1 MKIGIVTL
9 HRVRNYGSVLQAYA
23 LVRLLKAEGHSVEII
38 DYIPERFRLR
48 SDLFFVRKD
57 RYTDK
62 NGKKNIAKRF
72 VLSCASVIPRYYYY
86 TRFSG
91 FVKKWIPLSNKS
103 YYDNEELKRENLDYD
118 IVMNGSD
125 QVWNM
130 AWEKDVDLAFFLDFV
145 GGNTP
150 KMAYAASF
158 GKKELTQREKEI
170 MGPLLKKYSLITMR
184 EDSGV
189 NLLRDLGIPNGRH
202 VLDPTLVL
210 NREMWLEL
218 TGDRIIRDKY
228 VVIYQLNY
236 NTKAI
241 EHARRIA
248 DVTGLK
254 VVELSRKVRKS
265 IGVDIN
271 LPFVK
276 PETFLNA
283 LAYADYVV
291 TDSFHGTAFS
301 INFNRQFIS
310 IRNNFPERVGSLVR
324 LVGLE
329 NRFVP
334 MDEELDID
342 NALSVIEYKNV
353 NRILDMERS
362 KARDIIREMTK
373 KA

>member
-23 LVRLLKAEGHSVEII
+23 LVRLLREEGQNVEII

-48 SDLFFVRKD
+48 SDLLFVRKD

-62 NGKKNIAKRF
+62 NGRKNLIKKIIF
-72 VLSCASVIPRYYYY
+72 SCASIIPRYYYY

-91 FVKKWIPLSNKS
+91 FVKKQIPLSKKS
-103 YYDNEELKRENLDYD
+103 YFNNEELRKEKFDYD

-145 GGNTP
+145 DITTP

-158 GKKELTQREKEI
+158 GKNELTQHEKEV
-170 MGPLLKKYSLITMR
+170 MGPLLRKYNLITMR

-189 NLLRDLGIPNGRH
+189 ELLRDLGISNGRH

-210 NREMWLEL
+210 DRRTWLEL
-218 TGDRIIRDKY
+218 AGDRTIKDRY
-228 VVIYQLNY
+228 VAIYQLNY
-236 NTKAI
+236 NTKAL
-241 EHARRIA
+241 EYARKIA
-248 DVTGLK
+248 DIKGLK
-254 VVELSRKVRKS
+254 VVDLSRKIKKS
-265 IGVDIN
+265 SAVDIN
-271 LPFVK
+271 FPFVK
-276 PETFLNA
+276 PETFLNVF
-283 LAYADYVV
+283 AYADYVV

-334 MDEELDID
+334 MNEQLDID
-342 NALSVIEYKNV
+342 NALSVIEYEDV
-353 NRILDMERS
+353 NRILDIERN
-362 KARDIIREMTK
+362 KARNIIKEIAK